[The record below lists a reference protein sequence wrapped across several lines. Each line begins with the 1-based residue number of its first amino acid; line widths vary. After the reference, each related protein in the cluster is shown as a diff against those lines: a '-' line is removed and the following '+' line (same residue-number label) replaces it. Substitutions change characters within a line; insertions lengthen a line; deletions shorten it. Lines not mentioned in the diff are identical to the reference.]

1 MSRSVSKER
10 LSNSQNS
17 LSITDVDVSMKDPKH
32 SSTASRGIL
41 LGLVLCLVVI
51 LALVIALA
59 VISAKKIDD
68 ADDAVQEKQ
77 LGQGNQ
83 QSGKVYRCL
92 TADCARAAAEMAN
105 SIDVTADPCENFH
118 QFACGR
124 WAKRHV
130 LKPDESVFGTFYQV
144 REDVKVTLKYLLEA
158 KVTIEDPESI
168 KKAKHTYQSCVDE
181 ETIDSQGITDGIKFI
196 NELGGW
202 PVLENSAGGQPRS
215 LGLEELLKRTRK
227 YSNRPVLDMYV
238 YDDSKD
244 IEHNIMYI
252 DQPSLGMPDRKYFL
266 NGRDDKMLKA
276 YEKYAVELAK
286 AFGADPTVAE
296 QQMKEMVDFEIKIA
310 NLTMPSDQR
319 RNADKLY
326 NKMTVATLKQRYPQF
341 QWMTYFNGV
350 LGDEKIGYSVT
361 ESENV
366 IVENPDYLSK
376 IFTMINGTPNKER
389 VLANYVVW
397 ISLTRMTL
405 SLPANIRALRQDY
418 YGVLKGSKT
427 SEPRWHACTGVAND
441 VFGLAVGKL
450 FVKEAFDQEAKQD
463 ALQMISNLRSAMK
476 GLLSENDW
484 MDDATKV
491 VAIDKLKAIEPRIGY
506 PDDVMDDSFLDKR
519 YENHTVIVNAY
530 FNNTLNSRMNGAY
543 YSLRKLRKNVDR
555 QIWDTDPATVNAFY
569 NPPRNQITFPAGILQ
584 PPFYHKDYPQYLNY
598 GGIGYVIGHE
608 ITHGFDDNGRR
619 YDKTGK
625 LNAWWTNASIAQ
637 FKTKADCMVE
647 QYSGYR
653 VEAANTNLNGRLT
666 LGENIADNG
675 GLKESFRAYRKWVKE
690 NGEEPKLPGL
700 EYTPNQLFFLNAAH
714 VWCGIIRPEEALRR
728 IRVDVHSDVKSRANG
743 PTSNNE
749 DFAKAFNCP
758 VGSPQNP
765 VKKCVI
771 W

>member
-1 MSRSVSKER
+1 
-10 LSNSQNS
+10 
-17 LSITDVDVSMKDPKH
+17 MKDPK
-32 SSTASRGIL
+32 SSMASRGIL
-41 LGLVLCLVVI
+41 IGLVLSLVVI

-68 ADDAVQEKQ
+68 AESKPAQMI
-77 LGQGNQ
+77 Q
-83 QSGKVYRCL
+83 QPAKDSAKVYRCL
-92 TADCARAAAEMAN
+92 TADCARAAAEMAD

-118 QFACGR
+118 QYACGR

-130 LKPDESVFGTFYQV
+130 LKSEESVFGTFYQV

-158 KVTIEDPESI
+158 EVTTEDPEAI
-168 KKAKHTYQSCVDE
+168 KKAKHMYQSCVDE
-181 ETIDSQGITDGIKFI
+181 DKIDSLGVSEGLDLI
-196 NELGGW
+196 NKLGGW
-202 PVLENSAGGQPRS
+202 PVLGQS
-215 LGLEELLKRTRK
+215 NTLGLEELLKRTRK
-227 YSNRPVLDMYV
+227 YSNSPIVDMYV

-244 IEHNIMYI
+244 IENNIMYL
-252 DQPSLGMPDRKYFL
+252 DQPSLGMPDRKYYL
-266 NGRDDKMLKA
+266 NGRNDRTLKA

-286 AFGADPTVAE
+286 AFGANQATAE

-326 NKMTVATLKQRYPQF
+326 NKMTIATLKQRYPQF
-341 QWMTYFNGV
+341 QWMDYFNGV
-350 LGDEKIGYSVT
+350 LGVKEIGYRVT

-366 IVENPDYLSK
+366 IVENPDYMSK
-376 IFTMINGTPNKER
+376 IFTMINGISNKEQ
-389 VLANYVVW
+389 VLANYVLW
-397 ISLTRMTL
+397 MSMSQMAL
-405 SLPANIRALRQDY
+405 SLPTNIRALRQDY
-418 YGVLKGSKT
+418 HGVLQGSKT
-427 SEPRWHACTGVAND
+427 AEPRWHACTGYANGRL
-441 VFGLAVGKL
+441 GLAVGKL

-463 ALQMISNLRSAMK
+463 ALQMISNLRVAMK
-476 GLLSENDW
+476 GLLSENAW
-484 MDDATKV
+484 MDQATKV
-491 VAIDKLKAIEPRIGY
+491 VAIDKLKAIIPRIGY
-506 PDDVMDDSFLDKR
+506 PDDVMDDSFLNER
-519 YENHTVIVNAY
+519 YENYTVTASAY
-530 FNNTLNSRMNGAY
+530 FNNTLNSRVNSVY
-543 YSLRKLRKNVDR
+543 YGLRKLRQKVDR
-555 QIWDTDPATVNAFY
+555 QKWETDPATVNAFY

-625 LNAWWTNASIAQ
+625 LNAWWTNSSITN
-637 FKTKADCMVE
+637 FKTKADCMVK
-647 QYSGYR
+647 QYGGYT
-653 VEAANTNLNGRLT
+653 VEAANQKLNGKLT

-675 GLKESFRAYRKWVKE
+675 GLKESFRAYRNWVKE

-743 PTSNNE
+743 PTSNNH
-749 DFAKAFNCP
+749 DFAEAFSCP
-758 VGSPQNP
+758 VGSPMNP
-765 VKKCVI
+765 VNKCVI